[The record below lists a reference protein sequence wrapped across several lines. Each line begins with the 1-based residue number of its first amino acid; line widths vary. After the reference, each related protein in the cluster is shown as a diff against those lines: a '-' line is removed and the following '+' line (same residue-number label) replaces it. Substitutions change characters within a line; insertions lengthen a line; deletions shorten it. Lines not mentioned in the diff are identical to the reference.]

1 VYENSPLAP
10 FSDLLAREFPHRG
23 DGVFL
28 NTAAQGILPQRA
40 IHAMAAFERRREYP
54 NRIDDPDLQEVEE
67 TCRARVAELVGA
79 PVERVGLAV
88 NTSEGLN
95 LAALQ
100 FPLGPGDRVLV
111 QRGDFPA
118 NVLPWVA
125 RARGGVEVVFLD
137 PHEGGHI
144 DTYDV
149 AGALDRDPRIR
160 AVSLPLVHFATGHRH
175 PIERVAEICRD
186 RGAWLAVDAI
196 QGLGAV
202 PFHAASAGADLVA
215 CGGQKWLCAPWGSGF
230 FVVSDRM
237 LETEPS
243 RAGWL
248 QVARARSGAG
258 EYDDLCDYRLTWPV
272 GADRFEVGTYA
283 YTALLGLS
291 ESVSLLLEIGVERVA
306 AHARSQLVRVAA
318 VLEERGATLVSCQR
332 DPCRSSILCFRL
344 DDDAATRALHQGLVT
359 AGIACA
365 YRQESIRIAAH
376 LYTTDADLDHL
387 LAAVDEAWPA
397 ARAAAR

>member
-1 VYENSPLAP
+1 MYESSPLAP
-10 FSDLLAREFPHRG
+10 FSDLLAREFPRRG

-40 IHAMAAFERRREYP
+40 IQAMAAFERRREYP
-54 NRIDDPDLQEVEE
+54 NHIHDSDLQEVEE

-79 PVERVGLAV
+79 PMGRVGLAT

-100 FPLGPGDRVLV
+100 FPLEAGERVLV

-125 RARGGVEVVFLD
+125 RAPAGVEIVFLD
-137 PHEGGHI
+137 SGEGGHI
-144 DTYDV
+144 EADDV
-149 AGALDRDPRIR
+149 AGALDRDSHIR
-160 AVSLPLVHFATGHRH
+160 AVSLPLIHFATGHRH
-175 PIERVAEICRD
+175 PIEAVAEICRD
-186 RGAWLAVDAI
+186 RGAWLAVDAT

-202 PFHAASAGADLVA
+202 PFQAASGGDLVA

-237 LETEPS
+237 LESDPV

-258 EYDDLCDYRLTWPV
+258 EYADLCDYRLTWPA

-291 ESVSLLLEIGVERVA
+291 ESISLLLEIGVERVA
-306 AHARSQLVRVAA
+306 GHAGSLLDRVAA
-318 VLEERGATLVSCQR
+318 CVEERGATVVSCR
-332 DPCRSSILCFRL
+332 RTACRSSILCFRL
-344 DDDAATRALHQGLVT
+344 DDVGATRTLHQRLLGADVT
-359 AGIACA
+359 CA
-365 YRQESIRIAAH
+365 YREGSIRLAAH
-376 LYTTDADLDHL
+376 LYTTDSDLDHL
-387 LAAVDEAWPA
+387 LDALDAAWPA

>member
-1 VYENSPLAP
+1 VYENSPLAL
-10 FSDLLAREFPHRG
+10 FSDLLAREFPRRG

-54 NRIDDPDLQEVEE
+54 NHIHDPDLQEVEE
-67 TCRARVAELVGA
+67 TCRARVAELMGA
-79 PVERVGLAV
+79 PVGRVGLAV

-100 FPLGPGDRVLV
+100 FPLEPGDRVLV

-118 NVLPWVA
+118 NVLPWIA
-125 RARGGVEVVFLD
+125 RARAGVEVVFLD
-137 PHEGGHI
+137 PHERGHI
-144 DTYDV
+144 DAGDV
-149 AGALDRDPRIR
+149 ASALDRNPRIR

-175 PIERVAEICRD
+175 PIEDVARACRD
-186 RGAWLAVDAI
+186 RGAWLAVDAT

-202 PFHAASAGADLVA
+202 PFHAASAGADLLA

-237 LETEPS
+237 LETDPV
-243 RAGWL
+243 RTGWL

-258 EYDDLCDYRLTWPV
+258 EYAELCDYRLTWPE

-306 AHARSQLVRVAA
+306 RHARSLLDRIAA
-318 VLEERGATLVSCQR
+318 SVEERGATVASCRR

-344 DDDAATRALHQGLVT
+344 DDDGATRTLHQGLLAAGVT
-359 AGIACA
+359 CA
-365 YRQESIRIAAH
+365 YREGSIRLAAH
-376 LYTTDADLDHL
+376 LYTTGADLDHL

-397 ARAAAR
+397 ARAVTR